1 MGRHDRESSRLW
13 PSVFSSRR
21 CPRRHLNL
29 PQQKTQCSHC
39 SLFSSASYPTHR
51 QAHLV
56 IPTLPLKRRRCW
68 RAYVRMYSWLVLR
81 LQPGLVRGRRLVLRS
96 RTGLVRCRR
105 LVLRS
110 RPGLTRDR
118 PLGTTLFF
126 SATAWLRS
134 RRCVFDCQRTYVRTR
149 MGDGHTSGRRHH
161 FRLAQRSAKC
171 VFQIERGACATLQC
185 ASAREQHRAR
195 LEGRPL
201 AHPTAH
207 ALPFDVHS
215 NMNSTRS

>member
-1 MGRHDRESSRLW
+1 M
-13 PSVFSSRR
+13 
-21 CPRRHLNL
+21 
-29 PQQKTQCSHC
+29 
-39 SLFSSASYPTHR
+39 FSSASYPTHR
-51 QAHLV
+51 QAQLV

-118 PLGTTLFF
+118 PLGTTLIF

-134 RRCVFDCQRTYVRTR
+134 RRCYLTVNVRTYVPEWETDTHQDVAITFGSRSEARSAFFKSSEARARPSSVRVRESSIERDSKDDRLRTQQRTR
-149 MGDGHTSGRRHH
+149 C
-161 FRLAQRSAKC
+161 RLMYT
-171 VFQIERGACATLQC
+171 VT
-185 ASAREQHRAR
+185 
-195 LEGRPL
+195 
-201 AHPTAH
+201 
-207 ALPFDVHS
+207 
-215 NMNSTRS
+215 

>member
-51 QAHLV
+51 QAQLV

-105 LVLRS
+105 LVMRSRPGLVRCRRLVLRS

-134 RRCVFDCQRTYVRTR
+134 RRCVFDCQRTYVPEWETDTHQDVAITFGSR
-149 MGDGHTSGRRHH
+149 SE
-161 FRLAQRSAKC
+161 ARSAFFKSS
-171 VFQIERGACATLQC
+171 E
-185 ASAREQHRAR
+185 ARA
-195 LEGRPL
+195 
-201 AHPTAH
+201 
-207 ALPFDVHS
+207 
-215 NMNSTRS
+215 